1 MEKFDLIIV
10 GGGPAGMTA
19 GIYSA
24 RAGMKV
30 LLLEKAGVGG
40 QVAQTTE
47 IENYPGF
54 SKIDGFSL
62 SQNMFEQM
70 TNLGVETKFIPVDKV
85 ELEGKEKKIIA
96 GGVTY
101 IASAVILSM
110 GASSRGL
117 GVPSERKYIGKGLSY
132 CATCDGNFF
141 RGKNVAVVGGGNTA
155 LQDVLYLS
163 PLVKSVLLIHR
174 RDVFRA
180 DEVTLNDYNKQLH
193 EKGSNLS
200 EKLFYTV
207 VDLFGEGKLEGV
219 KVRNVN
225 TGVEEDISLDG
236 VFVAIGRNPQTDI
249 LDGAITLDDQGYIEV
264 KDDMS
269 TNLSGV
275 YAAGDIVHKSLRQI
289 ATAVSDG
296 AVAGTQAS
304 VYVKRNR

>member
-1 MEKFDLIIV
+1 MENYDLIII

-30 LLLEKAGVGG
+30 LLLEKSGVGG

-70 TNLGVETKFIPVDKV
+70 TNLGVETKFIAVDKA

>member
-1 MEKFDLIIV
+1 MENYDLIII

-30 LLLEKAGVGG
+30 LLLEKSGVGG

-70 TNLGVETKFIPVDKV
+70 TNLGVETKFIAVDKA

-117 GVPSERKYIGKGLSY
+117 GAPSERKYIGKGLSY

-180 DEVTLNDYNKQLH
+180 DEVTLNDYHRQLH

-207 VDLFGEGKLEGV
+207 VDLYGDGKLEGA
-219 KVRNVN
+219 KVRNIN
-225 TGVEEDISLDG
+225 TGVEEDIPLDG
-236 VFVAIGRNPQTDI
+236 MFVAIGRNPQTDI